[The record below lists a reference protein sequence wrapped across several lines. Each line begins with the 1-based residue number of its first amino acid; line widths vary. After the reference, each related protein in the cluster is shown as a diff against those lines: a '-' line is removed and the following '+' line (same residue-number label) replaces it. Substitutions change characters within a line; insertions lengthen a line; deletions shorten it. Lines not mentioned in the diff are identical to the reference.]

1 MRNLVQSMVRPA
13 AIVALASLA
22 GCVGA
27 PAPGPVAYTP
37 GYPPVMNPAYVTP
50 GYSQGQ
56 GYAPPTA
63 PVQAVSY
70 GTTCYAGV
78 YTCQLPQQL
87 PAGTQCSCPGLG
99 APSFGNV
106 R

>member
-1 MRNLVQSMVRPA
+1 MRHLARNVSRTAAGLALVG
-13 AIVALASLA
+13 LA
-22 GCVGA
+22 GCIGA

-37 GYPPVMNPAYVTP
+37 APVVTNPAYATP
-50 GYSQGQ
+50 GYSQGS
-56 GYAPPTA
+56 GYAPTA
-63 PVQAVSY
+63 PVQAAAY
-70 GTTCYAGV
+70 GVTCYAGV

-87 PAGTQCSCPGLG
+87 PVGTQCSCPGLG